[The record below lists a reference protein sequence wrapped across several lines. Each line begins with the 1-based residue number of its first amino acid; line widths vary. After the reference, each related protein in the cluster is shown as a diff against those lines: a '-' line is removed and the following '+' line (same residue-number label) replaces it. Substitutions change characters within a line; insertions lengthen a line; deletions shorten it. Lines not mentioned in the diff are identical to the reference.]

1 MRGSIAIPLALALVV
16 TTLLSVAAPSAPA
29 GEVALSAGVGGTMN
43 VPVASFK
50 ERPFRTVVRQEFAN
64 SCGSAAVA
72 TLLTYHFERPTTEH
86 DAFIA
91 MWEAG
96 DQERIQREGF
106 SLLEMKL
113 FLENLG
119 YKADGF
125 KVPLDKVR
133 RVGVP
138 VIVLVEPQG
147 YRHFVVVKGI
157 RNGWVLI
164 GDPARGLMKMN
175 EADFMKIWTNGLV
188 FAIHNADAVGQ
199 QHFDSDREWAMMPSY
214 DPKQAIS
221 RAGLASFTIALP
233 PVLTSS
239 LF

>member
-1 MRGSIAIPLALALVV
+1 MITRGFLAISAAALLAAV
-16 TTLLSVAAPSAPA
+16 TVPSAWA
-29 GEVALSAGVGGTMN
+29 GQASLSSGVGGMVLN
-43 VPVASFK
+43 VPVASMR
-50 ERPFRTVVRQEFAN
+50 ERPFTTVVRQQYDN

-91 MWEAG
+91 MWESG
-96 DQERIQREGF
+96 DQERIKREGF

-125 KVPLDKVR
+125 KVSLEKVK

-138 VIVLVEPQG
+138 VIVLIEPMG
-147 YRHFVVVKGI
+147 YKHFVVLKGI
-157 RNGWVLI
+157 RNGTVLI
-164 GDPARGLMKMN
+164 GDPARGLMKMK
-175 EADFMKIWTNGLV
+175 EADFEKIWTNGLI
-188 FAIHNADAVGQ
+188 FAIHNADEIGR
-199 QHFDSDREWAMMPSY
+199 QHFDSDREWAQMPSF
-214 DPKQAIS
+214 DRNQAVNRQS
-221 RAGLASFTIALP
+221 LASFSIGLP
-233 PVLTSS
+233 PILNSS